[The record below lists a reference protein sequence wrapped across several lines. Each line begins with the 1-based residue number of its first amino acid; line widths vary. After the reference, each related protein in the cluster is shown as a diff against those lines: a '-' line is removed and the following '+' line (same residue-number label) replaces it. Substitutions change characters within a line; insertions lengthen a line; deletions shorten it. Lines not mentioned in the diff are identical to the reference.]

1 MGGGDTFR
9 GPNNTKYTGHAGPKG
24 GYPDVCTFKKIVSV
38 TGPGFPTEV
47 YLIIGVYVGP
57 NIQSAWE
64 TRALWCCNLG
74 WCSC

>member
-1 MGGGDTFR
+1 VAEIPLE
-9 GPNNTKYTGHAGPKG
+9 GPTIPSTLGMPVPKEATQM
-24 GYPDVCTFKKIVSV
+24 YVPLKKIVSV